1 MYVLDANDGSLLMSF
16 ATDRPVAANV
26 FVVPDTN
33 TGLAKFA
40 YVADTGGNLYRISGA
55 TANQPFDT
63 TAPASWT
70 ITKIASLG
78 CDGATVT
85 SPSLGCPMNRKF
97 LSPPDVVEQD
107 GVYHLLIGSGD
118 REKPLQAFATA
129 YEVENKFF
137 MVKDNPS
144 DPEWLSD
151 ETATC
156 GSAVMCLDSL
166 VAIAFDGADPDPTD
180 LAAHKGWAL
189 DLRDHEQSVTSAIT
203 VFGTTTFSTH
213 TPTIAA
219 AGTCASN
226 LGIARVYNVRFSNA
240 GIAGEANN
248 NRDEPVAGGG
258 LPSPPVAGMVELD
271 DGTVVPFIIG
281 AVGDSPLESSLPTP
295 PTTGTQ
301 PKSLTYWL
309 TEK

>member
-16 ATDRPVAANV
+16 ATDRPVAADV

-40 YVADTGGNLYRISGA
+40 YVADTGGNVYRISGA
-55 TANQPFDT
+55 TANLPFDT

-129 YEVENKFF
+129 YDVENKFF

-180 LAAHKGWAL
+180 LAAHEGLGARPARPRAVR
-189 DLRDHEQSVTSAIT
+189 DLGHHGVRHDDLQHPHADHRGSGHVCLEPRHCTGLQRAILECRDRGRSQQ
-203 VFGTTTFSTH
+203 
-213 TPTIAA
+213 
-219 AGTCASN
+219 
-226 LGIARVYNVRFSNA
+226 
-240 GIAGEANN
+240 
-248 NRDEPVAGGG
+248 
-258 LPSPPVAGMVELD
+258 
-271 DGTVVPFIIG
+271 
-281 AVGDSPLESSLPTP
+281 
-295 PTTGTQ
+295 Q
-301 PKSLTYWL
+301 P
-309 TEK
+309 